1 MTGPTDPPLQCR
13 CAGPITVA
21 SSWESSA
28 TQDKADKNHR
38 RSVKSGNGKHQA
50 HTSQDHS
57 I

>member
-1 MTGPTDPPLQCR
+1 MTSPTNPPLQCR

-21 SSWESSA
+21 SSSESSA

-38 RSVKSGNGKHQA
+38 RSVKSGNEKHQD
-50 HTSQDHS
+50 HTSQDQS

>member
-1 MTGPTDPPLQCR
+1 MTGLTDPPLQCR